1 MLSPNTGFV
10 PLAKKIAKQDT
21 KTVTCGISIPKTKII
36 KQPIQQPSKLSSN
49 NKERTVIQKPNGNP
63 NFYLIKKNLNLH

>member
-1 MLSPNTGFV
+1 V

-36 KQPIQQPSKLSSN
+36 KQCVQQPGKPTKNNAVRTAVKSITPQKLLSN
-49 NKERTVIQKPNGNP
+49 QQTS
-63 NFYLIKKNLNLH
+63 